1 MKQNPY
7 LKFLRG
13 SRGKVMLLSLL
24 GMAGSGCGV
33 YLALMSKDVVDMA
46 TGQAAGNLIRTGLL
60 LGGLILLQLGIQMG
74 ITALHVHTSV
84 SLRFRLQT
92 ELFEQFL
99 HKQKVKADQF
109 HSGELVH
116 RLSGDTGIVA
126 EGVAEIFPAL
136 LAIAAR
142 ILFSFV
148 ALLMLD
154 WILALLC
161 LVAGFVM
168 LLGAYIYRRITGDIF
183 HKSRE
188 AEGKIRSFLQE
199 MMQNLTVIKAF
210 SVHQKILRLLGKSQQ
225 ESYALAMRKN
235 RISIGASVCLSIAM
249 TMGYYLILG
258 WGAWRIFRGEITFGA
273 LTAILGLTGDM
284 STPFQQLASLFPQ
297 YLAFCASA
305 ERLEELQDL
314 DADVIP
320 MQKDCKEFYQNVKE
334 IQVNQLTFAYE
345 EVLIFNKADALFEK
359 GKLTAICGK
368 SGAGK
373 STLLNL
379 MLGIL
384 PTEPDT
390 ISAVLQDGTKASLDA
405 YHKAFAYVP
414 QDFLLLSGTV
424 LENITLF
431 DENPDMEKV
440 KQCLSIA
447 CLEEEIHQ
455 LPQGIHT
462 QLGEGG
468 SRLSGGQRQRMAIAR
483 ALYSPA
489 DILLMDES
497 TSALSVD
504 TEEQVLNNLRK
515 TEKTVLFVTHRNSA
529 IQLCDAV
536 WRVERGKLHESPKGE
551 NDIVNN

>member
-24 GMAGSGCGV
+24 GIAGSGCGV

-46 TGQAAGNLIRTGLL
+46 TGQATGNLIRTGLL

-92 ELFEQFL
+92 EFFEQFL
-99 HKQKVKADQF
+99 HKQKTKADQF

-136 LAIAAR
+136 LSIAAR
-142 ILFSFV
+142 ILFSFA

-154 WILALLC
+154 WLLALLC
-161 LVAGFVM
+161 LAAGFVM

-210 SVHQKILRLLGKSQQ
+210 SVHQKILRLLDKAQQ
-225 ESYALAMRKN
+225 ESYALTMRKN
-235 RISIGASVCLSIAM
+235 RIGIGANICLSIAM
-249 TMGYYLILG
+249 TVGYYLILV
-258 WGAWRIFRGEITFGA
+258 WGAWRIFRGEITFGT
-273 LTAILGLTGDM
+273 LTAILGLAGDI

-305 ERLEELQDL
+305 ERLEELQGLEND
-314 DADVIP
+314 DALP
-320 MQKDCKEFYQNVKE
+320 QKDCREFYRNVKGIR
-334 IQVNQLTFAYE
+334 IQQLSFAYE
-345 EVLIFNKADALFEK
+345 EILIFDKADALFEK
-359 GKLTAICGK
+359 GKITAICGK

-384 PTEPDT
+384 PAQSGL
-390 ISAVLQDGTKASLDA
+390 IAAVLQSGEEVSLDS
-405 YHKAFAYVP
+405 YRKAFAYVP

-431 DENPDMEKV
+431 DENPDVEKV

-447 CLEEEIHQ
+447 CLEEEIAQ

-497 TSALSVD
+497 TSALSAD
-504 TEEQVLNNLRK
+504 TEEQVLNNLRL
-515 TEKTVLFVTHRNSA
+515 TGKTVLFVTHRNSA
-529 IQLCDAV
+529 IQRSDAA
-536 WRVERGKLHESPKGE
+536 WRVERGKLHQSPKGE
-551 NDIVNN
+551 NEIENN